1 MKKITKPYWQEQV
14 RYAYAYVM
22 AAGLT
27 FFAFALVQGNL
38 LSGGLLAAALLLAA
52 AAQLYIQSRY
62 FLHLD
67 EKGGVTKWRMQSYLF
82 TWLTVLIVVI
92 GSLWIMFNLDYN
104 MMMSPSEMTD
114 YMLEQNAKGF

>member
-1 MKKITKPYWQEQV
+1 MKKVPKPYWREQV

-27 FFAFALVQGNL
+27 FFAFALAQGNL
-38 LSGGLLAAALLLAA
+38 LSGSVLAAVLLAAA

-67 EKGGVTKWRMQSYLF
+67 EKGELPKWRIQSYLF
-82 TWLTVLIVVI
+82 TWFTLLIIVV
-92 GSLWIMFNLDYN
+92 GSIWIMFNLDYN
-104 MMMSPSEMTD
+104 MMLSPNEMTD